1 MGQMT
6 LGIDVAC
13 RAAHQASLADER
25 GKFAWTGR
33 RFRTTAADLERLW
46 ALVPAA
52 ATVTVV
58 MEPTRNAWVPLAA
71 WFRRRGAAVILVPPE
86 QSADLREYYSKHAKS
101 DHLDSRMLA
110 RLPLLHP
117 EGLRPSEG
125 LGPADGLRRATK
137 LRASLVKRRSAILA
151 RLDAYLELLGP
162 AWHAALG
169 GDLALNTPLRFLA
182 AGYAHPH
189 TLRRVGHA
197 RLARFIWRHSH
208 GAWGEPH
215 AAGLLDA
222 AAQTLALWQED
233 IDYTELADDIAVEA
247 RLALQLT
254 TEIRDLEQKIAALLH
269 DRDPA
274 AIMTSAPGVGVI
286 NAAQILARLGD
297 PARFRSLAGAR
308 SFTGLI
314 PSLTASGTSGH
325 HGPPTK
331 SGDAPL
337 REALFMAADQ
347 ARRTDPTLAARY
359 HRLMV
364 HQGKHHNSALC
375 HISTALLTRIIACWR
390 AGTPY
395 QLRDTDGTP
404 ITPAQGRQI
413 ISQRYQISAELRAQ
427 RRTSHTKTPRRT
439 GEERSRQ
446 ALRHQPATTH
456 ATTRPP
462 A

>member
-46 ALVPAA
+46 AMVPAGS
-52 ATVTVV
+52 TVTVV

-71 WFRRRGAAVILVPPE
+71 WFRRRGAVVILVPPE

-137 LRASLVKRRSAILA
+137 LRASLVKRRTATLA

-182 AGYAHPH
+182 AGYAHPY
-189 TLRRVGHA
+189 TLRRLGRA
-197 RLARFIWRHSH
+197 RLTRFIWRYSH
-208 GAWGEPH
+208 GAWSEDH
-215 AAGLLDA
+215 ATRLLDA
-222 AAQTLALWQED
+222 ATHTLALWEDD

-247 RLALQLT
+247 RLALQLSA
-254 TEIRDLEQKIAALLH
+254 EIRDLEQKTAALLH

-375 HISTALLTRIIACWR
+375 HISTVLLTRIIACWR

-427 RRTSHTKTPRRT
+427 RRTSHIKTPRRA
-439 GEERSRQ
+439 GEKEVAKRSGTSPPPPT
-446 ALRHQPATTH
+446 LRPATR
-456 ATTRPP
+456 A
-462 A
+462 